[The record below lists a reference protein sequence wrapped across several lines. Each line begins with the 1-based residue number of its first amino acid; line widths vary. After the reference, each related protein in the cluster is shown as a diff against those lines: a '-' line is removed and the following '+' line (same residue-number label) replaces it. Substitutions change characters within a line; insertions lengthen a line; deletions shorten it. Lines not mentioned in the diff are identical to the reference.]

1 MLFRSS
7 FEGDACPAF
16 TLLELLV
23 VLVLIAILL
32 GLAVIRIG
40 AAADRVAVRAAAG
53 EAAAV
58 FDAARRMAI
67 YHRAPVAVAI
77 DTGAATLRTRADTT
91 VFLRRD
97 LGSSFGVSLGASRD
111 SMAYDAKGFGVG
123 AANLSLIVRRGSAVD
138 TVFLSRLGRVRY

>member
-1 MLFRSS
+1 MLFRST
-7 FEGDACPAF
+7 FEGDTCRAERSTIRATRRRAF

-23 VLVLIAILL
+23 VLILIAILL

-40 AAADRVAVRAAAG
+40 AAADRAAVRAAAG

-67 YHRAPVAVAI
+67 YRRAPVAVTI
-77 DTGAATLRTRADTT
+77 DTGAATMRTRADTT

-97 LGSSFGVSLGASRD
+97 LASSFGVSL
-111 SMAYDAKGFGVG
+111 
-123 AANLSLIVRRGSAVD
+123 
-138 TVFLSRLGRVRY
+138 